1 MHRASPGTAGAPAP
15 GVEDFGPSRESGERH
30 RRSGPG
36 HHRPPESQP
45 RPTATPRDRG
55 VHRPPSTGRAS
66 AALESRN
73 VVCWPGAWTPA
84 SKREVRPSQSAARR
98 SAAHF
103 VTVTKYRLAEIFGA
117 PRQRV
122 SGDANIPISCTT
134 AGPNRL
140 SRNRFRRANTVI
152 EPARSKR
159 PLAGADQSQAP
170 AN

>member
-1 MHRASPGTAGAPAP
+1 MHRRARPGAQRLAWRTLGHRASPGKGTG
-15 GVEDFGPSRESGERH
+15 GQVLDSTGHPSRSRD
-30 RRSGPG
+30 RRLRPG
-36 HHRPPESQP
+36 IAAFIARP
-45 RPTATPRDRG
+45 RPDG
-55 VHRPPSTGRAS
+55 Q
-66 AALESRN
+66 ALRWKSRN

-103 VTVTKYRLAEIFGA
+103 VTVTNYRLAEIFGA
-117 PRQRV
+117 PRQFV
-122 SGDANIPISCTT
+122 SGDADSPISRTS